1 VKGAFECLIC
11 KAGLLPTRVEPR
23 KNFFRP
29 LMARAFLFHK
39 IFKEE
44 TKGEKKLMNNSVRR

>member
-1 VKGAFECLIC
+1 MAGENDKRTIMKGAFECLVC

-29 LMARAFLFHK
+29 LMVKALFC
-39 IFKEE
+39 F
-44 TKGEKKLMNNSVRR
+44 TK